1 MDESLKWMVLV
12 AAAVGVYWVA
22 RSSRQVS
29 DVDAPAPD
37 VEFGAADAKTSGGGF
52 DVSDAVIPSERDNV
66 VVLDYAFKKI
76 DLRSG
81 PPDPSDFFDDL
92 TVNFYDR
99 STGHKWKQEFQVG
112 TPAGIGRYM
121 REQHWRSLR
130 MDGGTIIVDK
140 FDIDLLLETILDPGD
155 VDTPESELERQ
166 IVAKVNQQN
175 YLE

>member
-1 MDESLKWMVLV
+1 MDESVKWMLLI
-12 AAAVGVYWVA
+12 AAAVGIYWVA

-29 DVDAPAPD
+29 DVDAPMPD
-37 VEFGAADAKTSGGGF
+37 VGYGSADAKPSGGF
-52 DVSDAVIPSERDNV
+52 DDSNAVIPCERENL

-81 PPDPSDFFDDL
+81 PPDPSVVFDEL

-166 IVAKVNQQN
+166 I
-175 YLE
+175 